1 MIDRAKSMGKEI
13 GADFMLL
20 GAINSV
26 IDAAG
31 GSEIRFYQI
40 ELEVVNLETNEKVWI
55 GQKKIRKF
63 VTRSSYRF

>member
-1 MIDRAKSMGKEI
+1 MGKEI

-20 GAINSV
+20 GANNSV

-31 GSEIRFYQI
+31 GSEIRFDQV

-55 GQKKIRKF
+55 GQKKIKKI